1 MTDQTGRPRAISQI
15 GPRIGIDGFN
25 LAIPRGTGVATYA
38 RSLSHCLRQLG
49 HPIDAL
55 YGMSIA
61 PGTPPAQRQIAFFEQ
76 LETERGWKRPPYP
89 SIRWA
94 RVMAQAWRGATALPI
109 PIDGGVDPRAMA
121 HRLPAFDRIWN
132 HDALFSQSAQFFRT
146 FHRFMPIR
154 IPDPPAIMHWTY
166 PVPVRLEGARN
177 VYTLHDL
184 VPLRLPFAT
193 LDHKP
198 TYQALVAHIL
208 RHADHV
214 CTVSECSRNDVL
226 ALFPGTDPARITNT
240 YQAVAPG
247 PVPDPASRLLQDGFG
262 LEPGRY
268 LLFFGSIEPKKNVLR
283 LLQGFLAAGIPIP
296 LVVVSA
302 RSWGAGPEGELLRSA
317 TAGGRVRHIE
327 YVPQDLLATL
337 VHGARAVAFPSLY
350 EGFGLPVLE
359 AMQLGTPVLTTRE
372 GSLPEVAGDAAEY
385 VDAYDPASIGAGLH
399 RLATDDARCAT
410 LRALGPVQAA
420 RFSMDAFAGRMRAV
434 YDQMLAGAG

>member
-1 MTDQTGRPRAISQI
+1 MTDQDARAPAV
-15 GPRIGIDGFN
+15 PRIGIDGYN

-55 YGMSIA
+55 YGMSIE

-76 LETERGWKRPPYP
+76 LETERGWRRPPYP

-94 RVMAQAWRGATALPI
+94 RAMTQAWRGATATEI
-109 PIDGGVDPRAMA
+109 PIDGLVDPRALA
-121 HRLPAFDRIWN
+121 GRLPEFDRIWN
-132 HDALFSQSAQFFRT
+132 VNGLFAQSAQFFRT
-146 FHRFMPIR
+146 FHRFMPVR

-177 VYTLHDL
+177 IYTLHDL

-198 TYQALVAHIL
+198 TYQALIAHIL

-214 CTVSECSRNDVL
+214 CTVSERSRDDVL
-226 ALFPGTDPARITNT
+226 AHFPATDPARVTNT
-240 YQAVAPG
+240 YQAVRAPA
-247 PVPDPASRLLQDGFG
+247 PAFPPDQAARLLRDGTG
-262 LEPGRY
+262 LDAGQY

-283 LLQGFLAAGIPIP
+283 LLQGFLAADIAIP

-302 RSWGAGPEGELLRSA
+302 RSWGAGPEADLLRTA
-317 TAGGRVRHIE
+317 TASGRVRHIE
-327 YVPQDLLATL
+327 YVPQDMLATL
-337 VHGARAVAFPSLY
+337 VRGARAVAFPSLY

-385 VDAYDPASIGAGLH
+385 VDAYDAASIGAGLH
-399 RLATDDARCAT
+399 RLATDDARCD
-410 LRALGPVQAA
+410 ALCAQGPVQAA
-420 RFSMDAFAGRMRAV
+420 RFGMGVFAARMRAV
-434 YDQMLAGAG
+434 YDQVLARP